1 MTKAMVRRA
10 SILLPIILLLMME
23 SCARTVVT
31 LRQDFAP
38 APVEQKNPPGLP
50 SRDLGWEGF
59 RDLKGALHGDNGPPR
74 IVAIGD
80 SNTWGWGVGAEAAWA
95 SVLGRALPKA
105 TVVNMGTPGYSSFQ
119 GYQTLRKYG
128 ERLRP
133 SVLIASFNWNDRAY
147 DHHID
152 SEQKFAQH
160 FDAEEK
166 AWRYAWLNKIYMT
179 RIFRYVLRKVGALRP
194 DAQPDMDVRNLEAR
208 VPPEK
213 YRENLRKI
221 VEWGRER
228 KVPVIFILLKDN
240 PYYTQRIRAG
250 MEYRERG
257 DYKHAA
263 RAFTSGV
270 SNNVSGTLAR
280 KYLVQTYEAMGD
292 KAKAD
297 ETAHPDNTPGVG
309 RPIYLDKVYNDVMI
323 EVGHEL
329 GVKVV
334 DARPMLDS
342 DPDMF
347 IDMCHPDES
356 GHARIAAL
364 VLKALETVA
373 PALTGGAQKIG
384 VDDPAVAGR

>member
-1 MTKAMVRRA
+1 
-10 SILLPIILLLMME
+10 
-23 SCARTVVT
+23 
-31 LRQDFAP
+31 
-38 APVEQKNPPGLP
+38 
-50 SRDLGWEGF
+50 
-59 RDLKGALHGDNGPPR
+59 
-74 IVAIGD
+74 
-80 SNTWGWGVGAEAAWA
+80 
-95 SVLGRALPKA
+95 
-105 TVVNMGTPGYSSFQ
+105 MGTPGYSSFQ
-119 GYQTLRKYG
+119 GYQTLWKYG

-147 DHHID
+147 DHQID

-166 AWRYAWLNKIYMT
+166 AWRYKWLNKIYMT
-179 RIFRYVLRKVGALRP
+179 RIFRYVLRKVGVL
-194 DAQPDMDVRNLEAR
+194 QPDPQPDIDVRNLEAR
-208 VPPEK
+208 VPPEN

-263 RAFTSGV
+263 RAFTSGM

-280 KYLVQTYEAMGD
+280 KYLVQTYEAMGN
-292 KAKAD
+292 KAEAD
-297 ETAHPDNTPGVG
+297 ETARSDKTPGVG

-323 EVGHEL
+323 EVGHEF

-334 DARPMLDS
+334 DARAMLDAA
-342 DPDMF
+342 PEMF
-347 IDMCHPDES
+347 LDMCHPDEI

-364 VLKALETVA
+364 VLEALETVA

-384 VDDPAVAGR
+384 VDDPTLAGR